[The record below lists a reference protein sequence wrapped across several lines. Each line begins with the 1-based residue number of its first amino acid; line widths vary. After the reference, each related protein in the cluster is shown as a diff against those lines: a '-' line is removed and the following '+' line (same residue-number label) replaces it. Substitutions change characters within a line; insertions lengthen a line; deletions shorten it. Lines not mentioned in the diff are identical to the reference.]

1 MASQKTALKIG
12 QKTGASILWMRPIVL
27 WLWLFS
33 HNFDRPLSTL
43 IVFFFA
49 QCPSFYFL
57 RLRCKKVEQ
66 FV

>member
-43 IVFFFA
+43 IVFFFR
-49 QCPSFYFL
+49 PVSFFL
-57 RLRCKKVEQ
+57 FSAVE
-66 FV
+66 V